1 MTTKTQQPLNRTVVA
16 MLLFTILFVGCAIM
30 VPRKETSSSSL
41 SIIVGEASFLERH
54 HQQQQLQHGEASSS
68 QQLELQQLQPRHLTT
83 IHREPIA
90 VEDDPESSFLTA
102 LTEKLNSPRE
112 LATEEHNHVVSLTK
126 NQFLHL
132 HHMKTGTFFPLP

>member
-1 MTTKTQQPLNRTVVA
+1 MTTKKQQPLSRTVVA
-16 MLLFTILFVGCAIM
+16 MLLFTILFVGCATM
-30 VPRKETSSSSL
+30 VRRKEMSSSS
-41 SIIVGEASFLERH
+41 SILVGKASFLERR
-54 HQQQQLQHGEASSS
+54 HQQQQLQQGAASSS

-90 VEDDPESSFLTA
+90 VEDDPESSLLSA